1 MWVLRKLQNFFL
13 ALLDYSINIMARSD
27 GDISARGMTIVY
39 ALRRPLLELANEFA
53 EEATTYFM
61 ELLQDWQTSKDVNK
75 CGAFAEKTS
84 SLDTLE
90 MFSHVIQVSLP
101 CYTVDLM

>member
-1 MWVLRKLQNFFL
+1 
-13 ALLDYSINIMARSD
+13 MARSD

-61 ELLQDWQTSKDVNK
+61 ELLQDPQTTKDVNN
-75 CGAFAEKTS
+75 CSAFAGKTS
-84 SLDTLE
+84 SLE
-90 MFSHVIQVSLP
+90 KFSHVIQVSLP
-101 CYTVDLM
+101 CYIIVDMIYVIMHV

>member
-1 MWVLRKLQNFFL
+1 
-13 ALLDYSINIMARSD
+13 MARSD

-61 ELLQDWQTSKDVNK
+61 ELLQDRQTSKDVLQRRRVPWTPSR
-75 CGAFAEKTS
+75 CVLTS
-84 SLDTLE
+84 SK
-90 MFSHVIQVSLP
+90 
-101 CYTVDLM
+101 